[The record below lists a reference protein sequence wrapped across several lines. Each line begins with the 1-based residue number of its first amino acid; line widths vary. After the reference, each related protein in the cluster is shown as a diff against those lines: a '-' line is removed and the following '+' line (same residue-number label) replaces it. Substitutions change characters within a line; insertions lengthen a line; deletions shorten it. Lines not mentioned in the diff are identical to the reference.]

1 MKKFELNQMLYVRK
15 IFKSYLMLIG
25 LAMSISFIVFSF
37 QSCAEDNY
45 YEIDKSID
53 RTAQINNFKNTMI
66 TANNN
71 LMKNSLTQKKRV
83 NRQELAVEYTKAINQ
98 DALSLIKS
106 YGVTE
111 QEIISE
117 FGSLDSEKI
126 ALTAEAIVKAEELI
140 DNGQT

>member
-1 MKKFELNQMLYVRK
+1 MKKLELNHALYLRK
-15 IFKSYLMLIG
+15 ILKSYFILIG
-25 LAMSISFIVFSF
+25 LTMSISFIVLTF

-53 RTAQINNFKNTMI
+53 RTTQINNFKNTMI

-83 NRQELAVEYTKAINQ
+83 NRQELAVEFTKAINQ

-106 YGVTE
+106 YGITE
-111 QEIISE
+111 QDIISE
-117 FGSLDSEKI
+117 FGSLDSKKI
-126 ALTAEAIVKAEELI
+126 ALTAEAIVKA
-140 DNGQT
+140 